1 MCVYM
6 YGYKVYKYR
15 CTLLRL
21 IPHPILTHGS
31 KMLNMRA
38 GYLLTKLDGAASEI
52 RSNPVENLKSES
64 SPASF

>member
-1 MCVYM
+1 MCVSM
-6 YGYKVYKYR
+6 FGYKVYGYM

-31 KMLNMRA
+31 KILNMRA
-38 GYLLTKLDGAASEI
+38 GYLLTELDRAASEL

-64 SPASF
+64 